1 MEYILLLIRPV
12 PRLLRARE
20 RESVNAIQLKWI
32 RAIRRSFFFKDI
44 VEKTMVETIHRIVFI
59 LFFPLRARSF
69 ESRVDQKP
77 RAFLRP
83 RTDCRCLA
91 FATGVARKGIS
102 LSLSFSLLSLLHSCV
117 TRAELHIALYKEAT
131 VASDVLSGEF
141 QAEAI
146 HSSPLCC
153 FTAIIARTLLDAASG
168 LTILALSNAFP
179 LGAAGKRQQCRLSTC
194 PRRVFAK

>member
-1 MEYILLLIRPV
+1 MDPSYSSL
-12 PRLLRARE
+12 
-20 RESVNAIQLKWI
+20 
-32 RAIRRSFFFKDI
+32 FFFQGHRREDDGGDDPPNRFYSLFSPSC
-44 VEKTMVETIHRIVFI
+44 EKLWEPRWSKATSFSQTENRLS
-59 LFFPLRARSF
+59 LFGFRDRS
-69 ESRVDQKP
+69 SK
-77 RAFLRP
+77 
-83 RTDCRCLA
+83 
-91 FATGVARKGIS
+91 KGN

-168 LTILALSNAFP
+168 LTIYWRFLMRSLSEQRENASNVDCRRVHAEYLQNEARLREYRVHQKLALTNA
-179 LGAAGKRQQCRLSTC
+179 TC
-194 PRRVFAK
+194 VRG